1 MAAPTRPTGPTA
13 PTPLGDDWAGQ
24 AADAVVSVVDAVR
37 EKTTGPVLTV
47 ARAIVYG
54 LIGVFAGLVALVL
67 LTIALVRFTNVY
79 LPGGVWAAHL
89 LIGVIFIGGGL
100 LAWRQRYAPEP
111 A

>member
-1 MAAPTRPTGPTA
+1 MAASSRPTGPPA
-13 PTPLGDDWAGQ
+13 PTAVDDDWAGQ

-54 LIGVFAGLVALVL
+54 LIGVFAALVAFVL
-67 LTIALVRFTNVY
+67 LTIALVRFTDVY
-79 LPGGVWAAHL
+79 LPGGVWAAYL
-89 LIGVIFIGGGL
+89 LIGVVFIVCGL
-100 LAWRQRYAPEP
+100 FVWQKRNAPEV